1 MVSNK
6 NVRVQITMPKE
17 LYKLLNQLAKDNN
30 ITISTLVNITII
42 DNLDTKIKNYKNKK
56 EINENE
62 KNI

>member
-6 NVRVQITMPKE
+6 NTRVQITMPKE

-42 DNLDTKIKNYKNKK
+42 DNLENKIKKYESKK
-56 EINENE
+56 ETKENE
-62 KNI
+62 ENI

>member
-6 NVRVQITMPKE
+6 NTRVQITMPKE

-30 ITISTLVNITII
+30 ITISTLVNITIV
-42 DNLDTKIKNYKNKK
+42 DYLEYKMKNFKENK
-56 EINENE
+56 EIKENG